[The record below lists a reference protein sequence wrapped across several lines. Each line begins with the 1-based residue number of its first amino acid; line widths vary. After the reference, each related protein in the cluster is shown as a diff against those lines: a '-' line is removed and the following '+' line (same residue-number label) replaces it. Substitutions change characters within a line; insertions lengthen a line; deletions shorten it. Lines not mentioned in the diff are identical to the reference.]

1 MRRLFTILLIVL
13 MLAVAGMGQTRAKR
27 LILKDGSYQS
37 ATRWTVTGDRVKYF
51 SAERYVWE
59 ELPKSMVDWPATEA
73 YEQERAGGK
82 AEGDAQARAEYEKEQ
97 AALDARTPTVAPG
110 LKLPDAQGV
119 YMLDVYNG
127 QPQLV
132 ELVQN
137 GSEVN
142 KQTGKNIL
150 RAVLNP
156 LPGSVKQTVEL
167 KGKSAR
173 SQSHRGEVVLFVN
186 LTWDDDDTE
195 LAAKHAG
202 GEEKPDAL
210 ERYRIVRLQEKP
222 EKRIVSNLQVKLTG
236 KIKENQNFVAT
247 KAEKF
252 TSDWLKIT
260 VTEPLAPGEYA
271 LIEMLG
277 PKQMNLYVWD
287 FGVDESAPANAS
299 AWRPRVKESKT
310 GTDESPVLTKRP

>member
-1 MRRLFTILLIVL
+1 MRRLFIILLSL
-13 MLAVAGMGQTRAKR
+13 SLAFPALAQTRAKR

-59 ELPKSMVDWPATEA
+59 ELPKAMVDWPATEA
-73 YEQERAGGK
+73 YERERAGGK
-82 AEGDAQARAEYEKEQ
+82 AEGDTQARSEYEKEQ
-97 AALDARTPTVAPG
+97 AALDARTPVVAPG

-119 YMLDVYNG
+119 YLLDVYNG

-132 ELVQN
+132 ELVQS

-142 KQTGKNIL
+142 KQMGKNII

-167 KGKSAR
+167 KGKDAR

-186 LTWDDDDTE
+186 LTWDDDDTK
-195 LAAKHAG
+195 LAAEHAK

-210 ERYRIVRLQEKP
+210 ERYRIIRMQEKP

-236 KIKENQNFVAT
+236 KIKENQDFVAT
-247 KAEKF
+247 RAERF
-252 TSDWLKIT
+252 TTDWLKIT
-260 VTEPLAPGEYA
+260 VAEPLAPGEYA

-299 AWRPRVKESKT
+299 AWRPKVRESKT